1 MLDELLSLVVVMAA
15 GVVHGGEVVDESGRL
30 GQRVNE
36 SGELMLKL
44 LRSGEREPVR
54 LVECVKS

>member
-1 MLDELLSLVVVMAA
+1 MAA

-44 LRSGEREPVR
+44 LRSGEREPAR